1 MAPPI
6 DQHYSASSVIFSSSR
21 LSHSLAS
28 FAVAAYLD
36 LLVYYRRSYK
46 FERTVRLYLQ
56 NHSDILELIE
66 HAPLQNLY
74 RNPHPHLGKP
84 RSTDLVASLS
94 GKFLPSHIT
103 LSYRGS
109 QHV

>member
-28 FAVAAYLD
+28 FA